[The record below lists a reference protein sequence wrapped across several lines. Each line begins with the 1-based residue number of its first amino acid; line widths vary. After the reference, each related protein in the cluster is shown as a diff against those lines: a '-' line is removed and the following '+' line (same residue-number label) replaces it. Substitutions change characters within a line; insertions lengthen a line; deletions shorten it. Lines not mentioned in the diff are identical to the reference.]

1 MVGFITGMP
10 ELVPFLLFE
19 INTVVSRMSQSNIY
33 IFFFQKHLKCMML
46 PYQEGS
52 RHEKTD
58 GPDQKTGGS
67 RYSGQNFWT
76 CAEQDN
82 R

>member
-1 MVGFITGMP
+1 
-10 ELVPFLLFE
+10 
-19 INTVVSRMSQSNIY
+19 
-33 IFFFQKHLKCMML
+33 MML

-67 RYSGQNFWT
+67 CYSGQNFWT
-76 CAEQDN
+76 CGEQDN